1 MQIAKDILNR
11 NNKTLLPIKQ
21 KEKQDKKISQTFLN
35 TKRKPCRSN

>member
-21 KEKQDKKISQTFLN
+21 KEKQDKNKSDIFEYKT
-35 TKRKPCRSN
+35 